1 VQTCTFLHHDRISF
15 RTHKVSCFFTNIVFP
30 CKTCA
35 SGTWLGL
42 QKSPGRKQVC
52 LACWWK
58 FRAASCYSA
67 QVATSGF
74 LATVSCGTWL
84 LGHMASGSDSS
95 SDSSSDTDSAWIC
108 NEGESTDND
117 EETPADQSLR
127 GEAALVHAS
136 THAFLPTAASRG

>member
-1 VQTCTFLHHDRISF
+1 MIEYHSEPTRFRPSLQTLFSLAKPVPRAHGWVYRRVQD
-15 RTHKVSCFFTNIVFP
+15 
-30 CKTCA
+30 A
-35 SGTWLGL
+35 S
-42 QKSPGRKQVC
+42 KFVA
-52 LACWWK
+52 ACWWK

-127 GEAALVHAS
+127 GEAALVTAS
-136 THAFLPTAASRG
+136 CPRK